1 MKNRLIIY
9 ALTPYILLILSS
21 AQANAINAS
30 FMEGQF
36 EEVMYIPQVNSI
48 EAWEQPRTQF
58 TPKNLKSE
66 YQIRYNGSDTNG
78 RNAYSYTTHF
88 TDYDTYINSNGVTTD
103 GKYYI
108 KDNVGR
114 SFVTGEVA
122 KDYDP
127 QINSLN
133 KSVQNVNNKV
143 DNNTVRINNNT
154 QAIRNNTQQIK
165 VNTNNINSLG
175 NRVDG
180 INQQIG
186 TLSNRVDNINNRLD
200 NMNAQMKQG
209 FATVTAL
216 TSLHPNPRS
225 NEKLEVSF
233 GTGIYMDTMAGA
245 VGLFY
250 HPNDRVQV
258 YAGGAYGGHESWA
271 GGAGITFSLG
281 GRKNVRH

>member
-1 MKNRLIIY
+1 MINNRILVY
-9 ALTPYILLILSS
+9 ALVPFALMILSS
-21 AQANAINAS
+21 AQAKAIDAS

-48 EAWEQPRTQF
+48 EAWEQPRTQY
-58 TPKNLKSE
+58 TPQNLRSE

-78 RNAYSYTTHF
+78 HNAYSYTTHF
-88 TDYDTYINSNGVTTD
+88 TDYDTYITGNGVTED
-103 GKYYI
+103 GRYYVQQNNG
-108 KDNVGR
+108 KAY
-114 SFVTGEVA
+114 VTGEKA

-133 KSVQNVNNKV
+133 ESVQNVNNKV
-143 DNNTVRINNNT
+143 DNNTIHINNN
-154 QAIRNNTQQIK
+154 AKQIK

-175 NRVDG
+175 NRVDS
-180 INQQIG
+180 INQQVG
-186 TLSNRVDNINNRLD
+186 SLNKRVDNIDNRLD
-200 NMNAQMKQG
+200 SMNSQMKQG

-250 HPNDRVQV
+250 HPNDRVQI
-258 YAGGAYGGHESWA
+258 YAGGAYGGHDSWA

-281 GRKNVRH
+281 GRKHARH